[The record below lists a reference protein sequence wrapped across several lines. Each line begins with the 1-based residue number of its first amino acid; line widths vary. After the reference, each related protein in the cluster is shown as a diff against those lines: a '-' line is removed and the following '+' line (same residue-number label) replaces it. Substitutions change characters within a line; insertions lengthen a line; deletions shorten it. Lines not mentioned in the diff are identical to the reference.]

1 MSEKKQNGQRTKGLS
16 DYTKRKHEETICAV
30 NRVIDELHARDET
43 INFEIV
49 ARLAGVSRGT
59 LYNNEELRDRI
70 QRLRAGGT
78 DQMCDVLREK
88 NRRQEERLRTLRRQ
102 VRCLEEEKQKLLVQ
116 LIDHEELRKE
126 NERLRQM
133 IDALSMLQ

>member
-1 MSEKKQNGQRTKGLS
+1 MSEEKQNGQRTKGLS
-16 DYTKRKHEETICAV
+16 DYTKRKNEETIRAV

-59 LYNNEELRDRI
+59 LYNNEELRERI

-133 IDALSMLQ
+133 IDALSMLR